1 MRNDLLNCKVILVSQ
16 LPLPFSK
23 IGSWTTLYK
32 NYICSDFNQI
42 DYIVCERSSEVF
54 NNVKYSFVKNN
65 LVTKIYRKFT
75 DKRYLS
81 YTRALEEIVDNEEKY
96 IIQIVDNFGIVK
108 HIVAFLE
115 NMKIWDNCCIQF
127 FYHGYP
133 PFLDHQ
139 KSDIFF
145 ESINEMILLTHESYL
160 VHKKYYKSLPCKI
173 EILHNGI
180 DNKRFYKLDE
190 RNKTLYKKRFNVS
203 DKKIFVWCS
212 QDRPK
217 KGLHIVLEAWKKV
230 YKKHKNIEL
239 WIIGCDSKSKQEGVT
254 YFGKIPNDN
263 IATYLQTADCYLFS
277 SLCQE
282 GFPLSLTEALHCGCY
297 CIASSMG
304 GVPEVLQY
312 GKLGKLIENPHFV
325 SEWEGAIE
333 EFLKKPLFFE
343 KIPENLYSSESWNRG
358 MNNIIDN
365 AKNSIQ

>member
-42 DYIVCERSSEVF
+42 DYIVCEPPSEVF

-65 LVTKIYRKFT
+65 LITKIYRKFT

-81 YTRALEEIVDNEEKY
+81 YTRALGKIVNNEEKY

-108 HIVAFLE
+108 HIVTLLE
-115 NMKIWDNCCIQF
+115 KMKIQDNCHIQF

-133 PFLDHQ
+133 PFLVHQ
-139 KSDIFF
+139 KSDVFF
-145 ESINEMILLTHESYL
+145 ESIDEMILLTYLSYQE
-160 VHKKYYKSLPCKI
+160 HKKYYKSLPCKI

-190 RNKTLYKKRFNVS
+190 SNKALYKKRFNVS

-217 KGLHIVLEAWKKV
+217 KGLHIILEAWKKV
-230 YKKHKNIEL
+230 YKKQKNIEL
-239 WIIGCDSKSKQEGVT
+239 WIIGCELKFEQEGVA
-254 YFGKIPNDN
+254 YFGKIPNDELPK
-263 IATYLQTADCYLFS
+263 YYQVADCYLFS
-277 SLCQE
+277 TLCHE
-282 GFPLSLTEALHCGCY
+282 GFGLSLTEALHCGCY

-312 GKLGKLIENPHFV
+312 GKLGKLIVNPHFV
-325 SEWEGAIE
+325 SEWEVAIE
-333 EFLKKPLFFE
+333 EFLNKPLSFE
-343 KIPENLYSSESWNRG
+343 MVPNNLYSAESWNAG
-358 MNNIIDN
+358 MNAIIEN
-365 AKNSIQ
+365 AKNRLQ

>member
-1 MRNDLLNCKVILVSQ
+1 
-16 LPLPFSK
+16 
-23 IGSWTTLYK
+23 
-32 NYICSDFNQI
+32 
-42 DYIVCERSSEVF
+42 
-54 NNVKYSFVKNN
+54 
-65 LVTKIYRKFT
+65 
-75 DKRYLS
+75 
-81 YTRALEEIVDNEEKY
+81 
-96 IIQIVDNFGIVK
+96 
-108 HIVAFLE
+108 
-115 NMKIWDNCCIQF
+115 
-127 FYHGYP
+127 
-133 PFLDHQ
+133 
-139 KSDIFF
+139 
-145 ESINEMILLTHESYL
+145 MILLTHESYL

-365 AKNSIQ
+365 AKNSMQ